1 MSDLHRALSGA
12 HRPNSNPRIHRHSSP
27 YKRPLGQS
35 ALHPSSTM
43 GDLASLAGR
52 ETSPT
57 KKPVPTSRVQ
67 SLASGGSLTRSGS
80 EPSLLSGIKS
90 IFTRPLQWL
99 STPGKTA
106 GVSKRDSLSS
116 FGNELEDPESPSDR
130 REGKRIRRHSPEPRT
145 NRFNDLAS
153 DYAPEHQ
160 FEVQGRAVS
169 GFMLPPLSPH
179 VTLKPKSSFSN
190 DKTAHR
196 KPANFSRPLT
206 SSQSMSYL
214 DPPSNVLRSSA
225 YGQAVASPKKT
236 GTLTRSKRVDL
247 ATLADDDAGFQE
259 DSLGKDDRGK
269 EKEIWSPWKSK
280 YAGANGASSTA
291 AAQKNITPG
300 RKTFAQTL
308 EDGDHAHPMASPFRG
323 LPTASPRPRQ
333 PSTIGLGRSA
343 TAANLRRHAS
353 VVSDLSMASA
363 GDTVRSTSIRNLRDL
378 EIHSPP
384 GGSISRDKDDDRM
397 SVEGDSIR
405 RKEGSVLDWFMHD
418 QWEKPK
424 SPASVAA
431 SNRLGTSM
439 PRAAPTPMRRGQMV
453 WNQDDKVFMRES
465 ELKASQRPAP
475 VHKNEAER
483 ILYTLE
489 AMRKTPLTDARKGD
503 IPPLLGQSS
512 RTLRRSINVP
522 LATAAGG
529 ESAKQRKDKERFG
542 DLGVSV
548 MISPYGRRRVA
559 DREAREVRK
568 HSRMESQ
575 EYRPSPTP
583 SDARSETA
591 SQISGAQ
598 IEYLAPKESSPSPS
612 APTPRRSSRLNRT
625 NAVEET
631 TPKANRRSTRRGAP
645 KQPAPVH
652 EEEPVT
658 RSSRSTRRTKK
669 TVVERS
675 TSPTPPPAPPSVPSI
690 IATAPSPGKPSTSD
704 TYQPRAVD
712 QMPRGG
718 SSLRARSDTSKRTH
732 QSAASYSRSQTP
744 PTSGRYSAKDEDLPD
759 MEELEKASKIALPS
773 FSGISFAGLKPSG
786 DENASNN
793 TMPSK
798 SVTTP
803 AAPLPPLSLPR
814 AGGPLARLGVASTRP
829 RASSPLAAGSIVAAP
844 DSPPT
849 MPVPNKNDSSPL
861 ANGIFPISG
870 GTTEKS
876 ASLNPTG
883 STTPAGKPPAASSF
897 FSKAP
902 TSTEAAKKPSFS
914 FGDSSSKVSGE
925 TISGAGKAEA
935 GSIPNFFGSATVSS
949 ASSTKQSSPV
959 PVPALD
965 FGVQKKDSG
974 EKAPPAALPPPIAS
988 ASASPAPVFSFGAS
1002 VNGNKEGD
1010 KEKTTDSA
1018 ASPFSFGG
1026 KEPEVAKKDSAAPS
1040 GGFSFGVKKDS
1051 TSGGEFS
1058 FGKSKD
1064 SPAAAS
1070 NAVPSFSFSVS
1081 KPAASD
1087 TVTKSPFSF
1096 GAPASDKP
1104 KSDEPSKPAFTF
1116 GQSNSSSAAPDSVN
1130 SSHTPSKPAFSFGAP
1145 APSSNTPASKPA
1157 FTFGASSSTTPVT
1170 TPTTA
1175 VANKDATG
1183 GGITAPSTTPA
1194 FGGFSFGSQAVNKA
1208 EDKKDAP
1215 ANPFGGTSNNNST
1228 FTLGGPAN
1236 KSIAANGTSSPFGT
1250 APSTVANAD
1259 SAKNPFDNKSGPN
1272 GVTAPAFTFGAPG
1285 NASMKPAN
1293 AGAFG
1298 SNVSTGSQPFV
1309 FGASSVNGGS
1319 TSAPLNTFKTD
1330 NVAKPS
1336 TPAFAF
1342 GSGSNATPA
1351 SNPFNASTAPASN
1364 PFGQQQDQK
1373 PNAPASFA
1381 FGATNNSV
1389 AAPAS
1394 NSSFSF
1400 GQPMNASPAA
1410 STSTFSFGQPAQQQS
1425 STPAAPSFSF
1435 GQTAAQ
1441 PQPAAAFS
1449 FGAPAGD
1456 ASRFKSPTPGPE
1468 GGFSLGVAT
1477 NEAAPA
1483 SPGGRRVKGL
1493 PRRR

>member
-43 GDLASLAGR
+43 GDLSSLGGR
-52 ETSPT
+52 EISPT
-57 KKPVPTSRVQ
+57 KKPVPISRVQ
-67 SLASGGSLTRSGS
+67 SLASDGSLTRSGS

-99 STPGKTA
+99 STPGKTT
-106 GVSKRDSLSS
+106 GGPKRDSLSS
-116 FGNELEDPESPSDR
+116 FGHELEDPESPSDR

-145 NRFNDLAS
+145 NRSNDLTS

-179 VTLKPKSSFSN
+179 VTLKPKSSFPN
-190 DKTAHR
+190 DKAAHR
-196 KPANFSRPLT
+196 KPTNFSRPLI
-206 SSQSMSYL
+206 SSQSMPYL
-214 DPPSNVLRSSA
+214 DPPPNVLRSSSSR
-225 YGQAVASPKKT
+225 QAVASPKKT

-247 ATLADDDAGFQE
+247 ATLVDDDDAGFQE
-259 DSLGKDDRGK
+259 DSFGKDDREK

-300 RKTFAQTL
+300 RKAFAQTL
-308 EDGDHAHPMASPFRG
+308 EDDDYARPTASSFRG

-333 PSTIGLGRSA
+333 PSTIGLARSA

-353 VVSDLSMASA
+353 IASDVSMTSA
-363 GDTVRSTSIRNLRDL
+363 GGTVRSTSVKNLRDL
-378 EIHSPP
+378 ELSSLP
-384 GGSISRDKDDDRM
+384 GGSMSRDKNDDRM

-418 QWEKPK
+418 QWDKPK

-431 SNRLGTSM
+431 SNRLGSSM
-439 PRAAPTPMRRGQMV
+439 PMAATAPMRRGQMV

-465 ELKASQRPAP
+465 DLKASQRPAP
-475 VHKNEAER
+475 IHKNEAER

-503 IPPLLGQSS
+503 VPPLLGQSS

-529 ESAKQRKDKERFG
+529 ESARQRKDKERFG

-568 HSRMESQ
+568 HSRSQ

-591 SQISGAQ
+591 SQTSGAQ
-598 IEYLAPKESSPSPS
+598 IGSLAPKEPSPSPPS

-625 NAVEET
+625 NAVEEA
-631 TPKANRRSTRRGAP
+631 TPKANRRSTKRGAS
-645 KQPAPVH
+645 KQPAPMH
-652 EEEPVT
+652 EEEPVAK
-658 RSSRSTRRTKK
+658 SSRSTRRNKK
-669 TVVERS
+669 ITVERS

-690 IATAPSPGKPSTSD
+690 IATAPSPGGPPTSD

-744 PTSGRYSAKDEDLPD
+744 TSGRYSAKDEDLPD
-759 MEELEKASKIALPS
+759 MEELEQASKIALPS

-786 DENASNN
+786 DENVSTN
-793 TMPSK
+793 TAPSK
-798 SVTTP
+798 SVATP

-849 MPVPNKNDSSPL
+849 MPVPKKSDLPPP
-861 ANGIFPISG
+861 ANGIFPLTG
-870 GTTEKS
+870 GTAEGS
-876 ASLNPTG
+876 ASLNPAG
-883 STTPAGKPPAASSF
+883 STTPAGKPPATSSF

-902 TSTEAAKKPSFS
+902 ASTEAIKKPSFS
-914 FGDSSSKVSGE
+914 FGDASSKVSGE
-925 TISGAGKAEA
+925 TTPVAGKAEA
-935 GSIPNFFGSATVSS
+935 SSIPNFFGSSTVSS

-965 FGVQKKDSG
+965 FGIQKKDNV
-974 EKAPPAALPPPIAS
+974 EKAPPAALPPPIMS

-1002 VNGNKEGD
+1002 VNGKKEGD
-1010 KEKTTDSA
+1010 EEKTTVSA
-1018 ASPFSFGG
+1018 ASPFSFSG
-1026 KEPEVAKKDSAAPS
+1026 KEPEVAKKDSAVFN
-1040 GGFSFGVKKDS
+1040 GGFTFGAKKDS
-1051 TSGGEFS
+1051 ASGGEFS
-1058 FGKSKD
+1058 FGKSKEGT
-1064 SPAAAS
+1064 PAPAS

-1081 KPAASD
+1081 KPAVSD

-1116 GQSNSSSAAPDSVN
+1116 GQSNSSSAAPDAVN

-1157 FTFGASSSTTPVT
+1157 FTFGTSGSTTPMT
-1170 TPTTA
+1170 TPAVA
-1175 VANKDATG
+1175 VANKDAAESG
-1183 GGITAPSTTPA
+1183 PTAPSTTPA
-1194 FGGFSFGSQAVNKA
+1194 FGGFSFGSQVVNKA

-1215 ANPFGGTSNNNST
+1215 ANPFGGASNNNST
-1228 FTLGGPAN
+1228 FTLSGPAN
-1236 KSIAANGTSSPFGT
+1236 KSITANGTSSPFGT
-1250 APSTVANAD
+1250 APTTIANAD
-1259 SAKNPFDNKSGPN
+1259 AAKNPFDKNGPSDA
-1272 GVTAPAFTFGAPG
+1272 TAPAFTFGAPN

-1298 SNVSTGSQPFV
+1298 SNVSAGSQPFV
-1309 FGASSVNGGS
+1309 FGASSANGAS
-1319 TSAPLNTFKTD
+1319 TPAPLNTFKTD
-1330 NVAKPS
+1330 NAAKPS

-1351 SNPFNASTAPASN
+1351 SNPFNASTTPASN

-1394 NSSFSF
+1394 NSPFSF

-1410 STSTFSFGQPAQQQS
+1410 STSTFAFGQPAQQQS
-1425 STPAAPSFSF
+1425 SAPVAPSFSF